1 MSRRTTAIAAA
12 LTLLALGSPLMTSC
26 ADSLPLEIQY
36 YNQGVDKY
44 NAGNYQGA
52 IDDYTKA
59 IDVDPQNAYAYYNRG
74 KAKYDLLDYQGAIA
88 DYTKAI
94 EINPQ
99 HAVAYD
105 NRCYTRNSLG
115 DHKGAISDCNKA
127 IVIYPQYA
135 GAYANHGVA
144 KHGFP
149 Y

>member
-1 MSRRTTAIAAA
+1 MPRRTTAIAAA

-36 YNQGVDKY
+36 YNQGVEKHDV
-44 NAGNYQGA
+44 GNYQGA

-99 HAVAYD
+99 FASAYSI
-105 NRCYTRNSLG
+105 RGMSKYLLG
-115 DHKGAISDCNKA
+115 DLKGACDDARKA
-127 IVIYPQYA
+127 ADLGDERSAERVRQCS
-135 GAYANHGVA
+135 GM
-144 KHGFP
+144 GF
-149 Y
+149 